1 MTSKAERKRRKHQ
14 ARASITLPGG
24 TTVPQVQTNDP
35 KRERPE
41 DARKTAL
48 QARCRTSAALMSA
61 QAVKVEIRALSE
73 ALAIDDP
80 CRRKEAVQAVAT
92 RVEGIRMKAAALN
105 MAGCGVGRLIL
116 AEPEHHRADLWNA
129 AQHARQTQ
137 AAYDRAIGAPSR
149 HAQVARILAPV
160 AAFEADASSPAPD
173 FRTTEERVRQATAAQ
188 MRVVK
193 DWAGVLACLQCIV
206 EGLRGE
212 VVKVRVR

>member
-48 QARCRTSAALMSA
+48 QARCRVFGAADTHEG
-61 QAVKVEIRALSE
+61 QRASS
-73 ALAIDDP
+73 DP
-80 CRRKEAVQAVAT
+80 RW
-92 RVEGIRMKAAALN
+92 
-105 MAGCGVGRLIL
+105 GCGVGRLIL

-188 MRVVK
+188 MRVEMWIGHCDSRAVSAFKQSVINDPDGPVK
-193 DWAGVLACLQCIV
+193 DWAGVRACLQCIV